1 MTHYPNFFLNI
12 KAEYLLCGSC
22 IRPKKQFEGQIIGI
36 LEEKT
41 PLIDQKCTY
50 EKVPNLGWAL
60 LTPLIWTKSKRTPVS
75 FRDNVFKWPI
85 WPKKSIFSET

>member
-12 KAEYLLCGSC
+12 KADYLLCGSC
-22 IRPKKQFEGQIIGI
+22 IWPKKQFKVQIIGI

-50 EKVPNLGWAL
+50 EKVPKNLGRA
-60 LTPLIWTKSKRTPVS
+60 PLPHLDKIQKNTC
-75 FRDNVFKWPI
+75 F
-85 WPKKSIFSET
+85 FSW